1 MMMLSI
7 YEVMNNDYIYTCS
20 LSWPSELITRLVL
33 ASGISFESAVLVSA
47 RCEFAVASVPFKCS
61 TSSTN
66 TGNKRQNLQRWRQ
79 AKPYAPRG
87 PEFSKA
93 ERHRQLATSDTTT
106 TKILTTVLVDV
117 FMPSVRLVQYGN
129 MHLTYF
135 TSAPDHGSLE
145 YGRMRSPS
153 QRLQPQVRDNPPTVS
168 RKICC

>member
-1 MMMLSI
+1 
-7 YEVMNNDYIYTCS
+7 MNNDYIYTCS

-106 TKILTTVLVDV
+106 TKILTTVPLVDV
-117 FMPSVRLVQYGN
+117 GQVPCAYNTETCISLISHQLRMMLVSSTAECVRLAKGCSRRFAII
-129 MHLTYF
+129 H
-135 TSAPDHGSLE
+135 
-145 YGRMRSPS
+145 
-153 QRLQPQVRDNPPTVS
+153 QPVS
-168 RKICC
+168 RKICCWTH